1 MKNAIRLSCFLL
13 LLGALPGCTRENPPE
28 YPPPQTTDQPAP
40 APSDTAPAEAVTR
53 APAPEPA
60 PARPRVSR
68 PSASD
73 ARPSEPAPAPA
84 RPVESVRERE
94 PVSPPPST
102 VSDARPD
109 RAEPLDRTPRE
120 PAVRMQTVPAG
131 TTLTVTTSDEISSSK
146 SKEGDTFEAALTNPL
161 IVDGHVV
168 AERGDTVIGQ
178 VSDIVMPGKVKGRA
192 QMTLVLTELLLNGRK
207 YKIKTEPF
215 VAIAVDNKERDA
227 AIIAG
232 GAGIGAAIGA
242 ITGGKK
248 GAAIGAVIGGGGGT
262 ATVLATPGQSMKI
275 EPETKVNFV
284 LDDDFRLPVIRDRAD

>member
-1 MKNAIRLSCFLL
+1 MNNAIRLSCFLL
-13 LLGALPGCTRENPPE
+13 LLGALPGCTRENPAE
-28 YPPPQTTDQPAP
+28 YPPQTTDQAAP
-40 APSDTAPAEAVTR
+40 PPSDTAPSEAVTR

-60 PARPRVSR
+60 PARPRAPR

-84 RPVESVRERE
+84 RPVESVRE
-94 PVSPPPST
+94 PVSPPLSP

-146 SKEGDTFEAALTNPL
+146 SKEGDTFEAALSNPL

-168 AERGDTVIGQ
+168 AERGATVMGR

-192 QMTLVLTELLLNGRK
+192 QMTLELTELLTNGRK

-284 LDDDFRLPVIRDRAD
+284 LDDDFRLPVLRDRAD